1 VTVLT
6 TFVVNHC
13 KPNERGN
20 KMRKTRNSLGMA
32 SLLAI
37 AGLTLA
43 GCSAPAEEAATDA
56 AADAGAEETAEATGG
71 ETYDV
76 YALLPQGNDQAYGT
90 TYLPPMEAKA
100 AELGIN
106 LTITNS
112 QYDGDKQASEC
123 EVAVAA
129 QPDGIILWPAIAD
142 SIRPCLEAA
151 NAAGIPVWITNA
163 DVLPEDTEL
172 TYGYSG
178 TDSYGQGAA
187 SAEMMCELADGEEI
201 GIIQINGKT
210 GNSVATLR
218 GDGFKDT
225 IAELCPNVSILAEQP
240 GDWVPDVSQIA
251 ASEMLTA
258 VGVENVQGMYAADD
272 SMIAGGIDALK
283 ARGIDPKPLYITSI
297 GNTFLGNPLVA
308 SGELDGT
315 VFQSSSWDGENA
327 VVGIYRAMTGDTQ
340 QGRDDDGSVL
350 YMPNPKVTIDNWD
363 APEVAPEW

>member
-1 VTVLT
+1 
-6 TFVVNHC
+6 
-13 KPNERGN
+13 
-20 KMRKTRNSLGMA
+20 MRKSRMSLGMA
-32 SLLAI
+32 SLFAV

-43 GCSAPAEEAATDA
+43 GCAAAEEPAVDAT
-56 AADAGAEETAEATGG
+56 GGEETAEETTEEAAGG
-71 ETYDV
+71 ETFEV
-76 YALLPQGNDQAYGT
+76 YALLPQGNDQPYGT

-112 QYDGDKQASEC
+112 EYDADKQASEC

-129 QPDGIILWPAIAD
+129 QPDGIILWPAVAD

-151 NAAGIPVWITNA
+151 NAAEIPVWITNA
-163 DVLPEDTEL
+163 DVNPEDADL

-178 TDSYGQGAA
+178 PDSYGQGAA
-187 SAEMMCELADGEEI
+187 SAEMMCELADGAEI
-201 GIIQINGKT
+201 GLIQVNGLT

-218 GDGFKDT
+218 GTGFSET
-225 IAELCPNVSILAEQP
+225 VAANCPNVSILAEQP
-240 GDWVPDVSQIA
+240 GNWNKDESQIA

-258 VGVENVQGMYAADD
+258 VGDENVQGIYAADD
-272 SMIAGGIDALK
+272 TMVAGAIDAAK
-283 ARGIDPKPLYITSI
+283 ARGLDVEAMFITSI
-297 GNTFLGNPLVA
+297 GNTFLGNPLVE

-327 VVGIYRAMTGDTQ
+327 VVGIYNAMTGATEL
-340 QGRDDDGSVL
+340 GRDDEGSVL
-350 YMPNPKVTIDNWD
+350 YMPNPKVTIDNFD

>member
-1 VTVLT
+1 
-6 TFVVNHC
+6 
-13 KPNERGN
+13 
-20 KMRKTRNSLGMA
+20 MRKSRIGLATAG
-32 SLLAI
+32 LLAV

-43 GCSAPAEEAATDA
+43 GCATADEPAATDSGSTDSSDSA
-56 AADAGAEETAEATGG
+56 TTGG
-71 ETYDV
+71 ETYEV
-76 YALLPQGNDQAYGT
+76 YALLPQGNDQPYGT

-112 QYDGDKQASEC
+112 EYDGDKQASEC

-129 QPDGIILWPAIAD
+129 QPDGIILWPALAD
-142 SIRPCLEAA
+142 TIRPCLEAA

-163 DVLPEDTEL
+163 DVNAEDAPL

-187 SAEMMCELADGEEI
+187 SAEMMCELVDGAEV
-201 GIIQINGKT
+201 GIIQINGLT

-218 GDGFKDT
+218 GNGFKET
-225 IAELCPNVSILAEQP
+225 VAANCPNVTILAEQP
-240 GDWVPDVSQIA
+240 GNWNKDESQIA

-283 ARGIDPKPLYITSI
+283 ARDLDPADFFITSI
-297 GNTFLGNPLVA
+297 GNTFLGNPLVI

-327 VVGIYRAMTGDTQ
+327 VVGIYRAMTGDTSL
-340 QGRDDDGSVL
+340 GRDDDGSVL
-350 YMPNPKVTIDNWD
+350 YMPNPKVTIDNATD
-363 APEVAPEW
+363 PSVAPEW

>member
-1 VTVLT
+1 
-6 TFVVNHC
+6 
-13 KPNERGN
+13 
-20 KMRKTRNSLGMA
+20 MRKSRIGLATAG
-32 SLLAI
+32 LLAV

-43 GCSAPAEEAATDA
+43 GCATADEPAATDSGSTDSSDSA
-56 AADAGAEETAEATGG
+56 TTGG
-71 ETYDV
+71 ETYEV
-76 YALLPQGNDQAYGT
+76 YALLPQGNDQPYGT

-112 QYDGDKQASEC
+112 EYDGDKQASEC

-129 QPDGIILWPAIAD
+129 QPDGIILWPALAD
-142 SIRPCLEAA
+142 TIRPCLEAA

-163 DVLPEDTEL
+163 DVNPEDAPL

-187 SAEMMCELADGEEI
+187 SAEMMCELVDGAEV
-201 GIIQINGKT
+201 GIIQINGLT

-218 GDGFKDT
+218 GNGFKET
-225 IAELCPNVSILAEQP
+225 IAANCPNVTILAEQP
-240 GDWVPDVSQIA
+240 GNWNKDESQIA

-283 ARGIDPKPLYITSI
+283 ARDLDPADFFITSI
-297 GNTFLGNPLVA
+297 GNTFLGNPLVI

-327 VVGIYRAMTGDTQ
+327 VVGIYRAMTGDTSL
-340 QGRDDDGSVL
+340 GRDDDGSVL
-350 YMPNPKVTIDNWD
+350 YMPNPKVTIDNATD
-363 APEVAPEW
+363 PSVAPEW